1 MRNTKNYLAL
11 GHDIE
16 ENFFFIKIG
25 LSDDPEERV
34 SKLRMKLLH
43 VWENIWITDGDY
55 EGGVKAY
62 SCTVEAFF
70 LKTMGYSHYTYSNH
84 KFSGSSDCIGKFK
97 TKEEALFIGRQ
108 MVKFIL
114 SLQYD

>member
-43 VWENIWITDGDY
+43 VWENIWVRDGD
-55 EGGVKAY
+55 Y

-108 MVKFIL
+108 MVKFTL
-114 SLQYD
+114 SLQSG